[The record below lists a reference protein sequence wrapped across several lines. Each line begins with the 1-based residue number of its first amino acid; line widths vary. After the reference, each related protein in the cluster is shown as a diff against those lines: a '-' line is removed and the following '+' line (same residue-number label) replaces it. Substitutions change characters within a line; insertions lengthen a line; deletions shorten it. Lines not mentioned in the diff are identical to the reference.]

1 MDHAAKSKK
10 QRSAKEQESL
20 ERSKNPGIAE
30 NKPGHQSAAK
40 KQTRSAKKTPLKPSS
55 RTIEQEIENLLSSDE
70 ATRADMAVALRR
82 LENEIAERKQVE
94 ESLREK
100 SDELDRFFALVP
112 DLVCIASLD
121 GYFKKLSDAWEKT
134 LGFTKAELLSE
145 PFESFIHPDDI
156 EPTRREIARQINGQ
170 STINFVNRYRTKK
183 GGYRWL
189 DWVTTPAI
197 GQSLYAAARDITE
210 RRQVEEALRESEERF
225 RIIFNNAADGLVLTE
240 VDDRKFHSCNKMFS
254 DMLGY
259 SEEEIRK
266 LAVMDI
272 HPKEDLPYVIEQF
285 KKLASEETVANND
298 IPVKRKDGSV
308 FYVDVRAMP
317 IKLSGKRYL
326 IGIFR
331 DITERRQAEEALRAS
346 EEKYRLVVENAS
358 DAILIVQDRMIKF
371 PNRRL
376 MTLTGYTEEELTAA
390 PFTDFL
396 HADDKEMVMKMHR
409 KRLQGQHVPATY
421 SFRIVNKAGE
431 PIWVEISA
439 VLITWEGRQ
448 ATLNFL
454 RDITIQKKLEKQLLH
469 AQKMEAVGTLA
480 GGVAHDF
487 NNLLM
492 GILGYT
498 SLMLMKT
505 DKDHPFYEKLK
516 TIERQVESGAELTR
530 QLLGFA
536 RGGKYEAKPIN
547 VNDLIIKTADI
558 FGRTKKEIVIHR
570 KLQED
575 LCTIEADAGQIE
587 QVLFNLYVNAWQA
600 MPSGGRLYIET
611 ENVILD
617 EQQCR
622 AYDAEPGPNV
632 RITVTDTGV
641 GMDSETQKRIF
652 EPFFSTK
659 GIGKGTGLG
668 LASAYG
674 IIRNHG
680 GIINV
685 YSEKGHGT
693 TFNIYLPASG
703 GKPVETEP
711 SESNL
716 LTGHETIL
724 LVDDEPLNSGVVKE
738 LLEKL
743 GYKIMTAQS
752 GQEAI
757 EIFKGHQG
765 KIQLVILDMIMPEMN
780 GRETLTK
787 LIEIDKNVCVL
798 LSSGYSINGE
808 AKTIL
813 DLGCKGFIQKPFRVE
828 ELSRKIR
835 AVLDSGDS

>member
-10 QRSAKEQESL
+10 KRSYEKRESL
-20 ERSKNPGIAE
+20 ERSKKPGIAK
-30 NKPGHQSAAK
+30 NKPAYQSAAK
-40 KQTRSAKKTPLKPSS
+40 KQTRNAKKSLVKSSS
-55 RTIEQEIENLLSSDE
+55 RTNEQEIENLPSSDE

-100 SDELDRFFALVP
+100 SDELDRYFTLGL
-112 DLVCIASLD
+112 DLLCIADTD
-121 GYFKKLSDAWEKT
+121 GYFRRLNPEWERTLGYKLS
-134 LGFTKAELLSE
+134 ELEGRKFLD
-145 PFESFIHPDDI
+145 FIHPDDI
-156 EPTRREIARQINGQ
+156 EATLAAITQLSRQKEVL
-170 STINFVNRYRTKK
+170 NFRNRYRCKD
-183 GGYRWL
+183 GSYRWIEWRSRPMGEL
-189 DWVTTPAI
+189 V
-197 GQSLYAAARDITE
+197 YAAARDITE
-210 RRQVEEALRESEERF
+210 GKEAEEVLERYRLLAESSRDIILFIHHSNGRILEANQAAVETYGYTYDELLNMAASALRLPGEQSIMSEQMRQ
-225 RIIFNNAADGLVLTE
+225 ADDSGIL
-240 VDDRKFHSCNKMFS
+240 F
-254 DMLGY
+254 
-259 SEEEIRK
+259 
-266 LAVMDI
+266 
-272 HPKEDLPYVIEQF
+272 
-285 KKLASEETVANND
+285 ETTHVC
-298 IPVKRKDGSV
+298 KDGSLIPV
-308 FYVDVRAMP
+308 EVSSRGATLNGERVL
-317 IKLSGKRYL
+317 LSV
-326 IGIFR
+326 IR
-331 DITERRQAEEALRAS
+331 DITVRKKAVEALRAS

-371 PNRRL
+371 LNRRL
-376 MTLTGYTEEELTAA
+376 LTLTGHTEEKLTAL

-396 HADDKEMVMKMHR
+396 HADDKEMVMNMHR
-409 KRLQGQHVPATY
+409 KRLQGQPVPATY

-454 RDITIQKKLEKQLLH
+454 RDITIQKKLEEQLLH

-575 LCTIEADAGQIE
+575 LYTTEADAGQIE

-622 AYDAEPGPNV
+622 AYDAEPGPHV
-632 RITVTDTGV
+632 KITVTDTGI

-693 TFNIYLPASG
+693 TFSMYLPASE
-703 GKPVETEP
+703 GKSLETKP
-711 SESNL
+711 SESSP

-724 LVDDEPLNSGVVKE
+724 IVDDEPLNTEAIKE
-738 LLEKL
+738 LLEEL

-752 GQEAI
+752 GKKALELYR
-757 EIFKGHQG
+757 EHPGE
-765 KIQLVILDMIMPEMN
+765 IQLVILDMIMPEMN
-780 GRETLTK
+780 GKETLVK
-787 LIEIDKNVCVL
+787 LMETDKDVRVL